1 MQFLGTDFSW
11 TISVTSTELRLH
23 EASRNN
29 DVETVRA
36 LVASNTDVNS
46 KNNVRISDVTST
58 CTSIFYL

>member
-1 MQFLGTDFSW
+1 M
-11 TISVTSTELRLH
+11 ISVTSTELRLH